1 MTEVKLEELSNEEL
15 LKRERMVT
23 TVTYTLAGMLLLL
36 FGLGIFL
43 TFKKGF
49 TALTVVPIA
58 LLPIVIINLANIK
71 KIKAERKLRN
81 L

>member
-1 MTEVKLEELSNEEL
+1 MTEIKLEELSNEEL
-15 LKRERMVT
+15 LKREKMII

-58 LLPIVIINLANIK
+58 LLPIVIINIGNIK

>member
-1 MTEVKLEELSNEEL
+1 MTEIKLEELSNEEL
-15 LKRERMVT
+15 LKREKMII

-58 LLPIVIINLANIK
+58 LLPIVIINFGNIK